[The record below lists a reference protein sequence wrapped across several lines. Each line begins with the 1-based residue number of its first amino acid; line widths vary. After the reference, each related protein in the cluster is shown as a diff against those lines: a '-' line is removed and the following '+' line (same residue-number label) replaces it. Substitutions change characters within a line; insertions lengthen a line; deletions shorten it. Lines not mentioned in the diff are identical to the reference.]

1 MRFNRY
7 KMNNLKEIILDAEQR
22 GVAIGHFN
30 ISEFVALKAILDSAR
45 QLNTPIIIGVSEGER
60 EFIGINEAVAL
71 VRALGEEYAVPIFLN
86 ADHTHSLEAVEE
98 AVKAG
103 FDAVLFDA
111 SKESLEK
118 NIKLTKE
125 AVMRAKI
132 LNPDILIEG
141 EIGYIGTSSKILQE
155 LPKDI
160 ALEEKDLPTVEEV
173 AEFVQKTKVD
183 LLAPAV
189 GNIHGIL
196 ANIPNPRLNI
206 KKVREIKQAA
216 KIPLVLHGGSG
227 VADDDFRTAI
237 KAGISIIHINTEI
250 RVAWRRGVE
259 IGLKRNRDEVA
270 PYKILPPALEG
281 IKEIVLNRLR
291 LFNGL

>member
-1 MRFNRY
+1 M
-7 KMNNLKEIILDAEQR
+7 MTLKQIIEDAEQR
-22 GVAIGHFN
+22 GIALGHFN
-30 ISEFVALKAILDSAR
+30 ISEFVALKAILEGAS
-45 QLNTPIIIGVSEGER
+45 QLNVPIIIGVSEGER
-60 EFIGINEAVAL
+60 EFIGIKETVAL
-71 VRALGEEYAVPIFLN
+71 VRAFREEYSVPIFLN

-98 AVKAG
+98 VAKAG

-111 SKESLEK
+111 SKEPLEK

-125 AVMRAKI
+125 AVLRAKI
-132 LNPDILIEG
+132 LNPNILVEG
-141 EIGYIGTSSKILQE
+141 EIGYIGASSKILQE

-160 ALEEKDLPTVEEV
+160 SLEEKDLPTAEEV

-206 KKVREIKQAA
+206 KKVREMKQAA

-227 VADDDFRTAI
+227 IADDDFRVAI
-237 KAGISIIHINTEI
+237 KAGISTIHINTEI
-250 RVAWRRGVE
+250 RVAWRKGVE
-259 IGLKRNRDEVA
+259 MGLKRNRDEVA
-270 PYKILPPALEG
+270 PYKILSSALEG

-291 LFNGL
+291 IFNGL

>member
-1 MRFNRY
+1 MTF
-7 KMNNLKEIILDAEQR
+7 KETINNAEIR

-30 ISEFVALKAILDSAR
+30 ISEFIALKAILDSAR
-45 QLNTPIIIGVSEGER
+45 QLNVPVIIGVSGGER
-60 EFIGINEAVAL
+60 EFIGIKETVTL
-71 VRALGEEYAVPIFLN
+71 VNAFREEYAAPIFLN

-98 AVKAG
+98 VARAG

-111 SKESLEK
+111 SKEPLEK

-125 AVMRAKI
+125 AVLRAKI
-132 LNPDILIEG
+132 LNPNILVEG
-141 EIGYIGTSSKILQE
+141 EIGYIGASSKILQE

-160 ALEEKDLPTVEEV
+160 SLEEKDLPTAEEV

-206 KKVREIKQAA
+206 KKVREMKQAA

-227 VADDDFRTAI
+227 IADDDFRVAI
-237 KAGISIIHINTEI
+237 KAGISTIHINTEI
-250 RVAWRRGVE
+250 RVAWRKGVE
-259 IGLKRNRDEVA
+259 MGLKRNRDEVA
-270 PYKILPPALEG
+270 PYKILSSALEG

-291 LFNGL
+291 IFNGL

>member
-1 MRFNRY
+1 MT
-7 KMNNLKEIILDAEQR
+7 LKQIIEDAEQR
-22 GVAIGHFN
+22 GIALGHFN
-30 ISEFVALKAILDSAR
+30 ISEFVALKAILEGAS
-45 QLNTPIIIGVSEGER
+45 QLNVPIIIGVSEGER
-60 EFIGINEAVAL
+60 EFIGIKETVAL
-71 VRALGEEYAVPIFLN
+71 VRAFREEYSVPIFLN

-98 AVKAG
+98 VAKAG

-111 SKESLEK
+111 SKEPLEK

-125 AVMRAKI
+125 AVLRAKI
-132 LNPDILIEG
+132 LNPNILVEG
-141 EIGYIGTSSKILQE
+141 EIGYIGASSKILQE

-160 ALEEKDLPTVEEV
+160 SLEEKDLPTAEEV

-206 KKVREIKQAA
+206 KKVREMKQAA

-227 VADDDFRTAI
+227 IADDDFRVAI
-237 KAGISIIHINTEI
+237 KAGISTIHINTEI
-250 RVAWRRGVE
+250 RVAWRKGVE
-259 IGLKRNRDEVA
+259 MGLKRNRDEVA
-270 PYKILPPALEG
+270 PYKILPPAFEG

-291 LFNGL
+291 IFNGL

>member
-1 MRFNRY
+1 MT
-7 KMNNLKEIILDAEQR
+7 LKQIIEDAEQR
-22 GVAIGHFN
+22 GIALGHFN
-30 ISEFVALKAILDSAR
+30 ISEFVALKAILEGAS
-45 QLNTPIIIGVSEGER
+45 QLNVPIIIGVSEGER
-60 EFIGINEAVAL
+60 EFIGIKETVAL
-71 VRALGEEYAVPIFLN
+71 VRAFREEYSVPIFLN

-98 AVKAG
+98 VAKAG

-111 SKESLEK
+111 SKEPLEK

-125 AVMRAKI
+125 AVLRAKI
-132 LNPDILIEG
+132 LNPNILVEG
-141 EIGYIGTSSKILQE
+141 EIGYIGASSKILQE

-160 ALEEKDLPTVEEV
+160 SLEEKDLPTAEEV

-206 KKVREIKQAA
+206 KKVREMKQAA

-227 VADDDFRTAI
+227 IADDDFRVAI
-237 KAGISIIHINTEI
+237 KAGISTIHINTEI
-250 RVAWRRGVE
+250 RVAWRKGVE
-259 IGLKRNRDEVA
+259 MGLKRNRDEVA
-270 PYKILPPALEG
+270 PYKILSSALEG

-291 LFNGL
+291 IFNGL

>member
-1 MRFNRY
+1 MT
-7 KMNNLKEIILDAEQR
+7 LKETIENAEQR

-30 ISEFVALKAILDSAR
+30 ISEFVALKAILEGA
-45 QLNTPIIIGVSEGER
+45 QALGVPVIIGVSEGER
-60 EFIGINEAVAL
+60 EFIGIKQSVVL
-71 VRALGEEYAVPIFLN
+71 VRSLGEAYGVSVFLN

-98 AVKAG
+98 VAKAG

-111 SKESLEK
+111 SKEPLEK

-125 AVMRAKI
+125 AVLRAKI
-132 LNPDILIEG
+132 LNPDILVEG
-141 EIGYIGTSSKILQE
+141 EIGYIGTSSKVLKE
-155 LPKDI
+155 LPKGI
-160 ALEEKDLPTVEEV
+160 VLEEKDLPIPEE
-173 AEFVQKTKVD
+173 AEEFVKKSGVD

-196 ANIPNPRLNI
+196 ANISNPRLNI
-206 KKVREIKQAA
+206 KRVREIKQAA

-227 VADDDFRTAI
+227 TADDDFRAAI
-237 KAGISIIHINTEI
+237 KAGISVVHINTEI
-250 RVAWRRGVE
+250 RVAWRKGVE
-259 IGLKRNRDEVA
+259 SGLKKNRDEVA

-281 IKEIVLNRLR
+281 MRRVVENRLR

>member
-1 MRFNRY
+1 MTF
-7 KMNNLKEIILDAEQR
+7 KETINNAEIR

-30 ISEFVALKAILDSAR
+30 ISEFIALKAILDSAR
-45 QLNTPIIIGVSEGER
+45 QLNVPVIIGVSEGER
-60 EFIGINEAVAL
+60 EFIGIKETVTL
-71 VRALGEEYAVPIFLN
+71 VNAFREEYAAPIFLN

-98 AVKAG
+98 VARAG

-111 SKESLEK
+111 SKESLAK
-118 NIKLTKE
+118 NIKLTRE
-125 AVMRAKI
+125 AVLRAKI
-132 LNPDILIEG
+132 L
-141 EIGYIGTSSKILQE
+141 KE
-155 LPKDI
+155 LPQDI
-160 ALEEKDLPTVEEV
+160 ALEEKDLPTVEEA

-183 LLAPAV
+183 FLAPAV

-206 KKVREIKQAA
+206 KRVRELKQAV

-227 VADDDFRTAI
+227 VADDDFRGAI

-250 RVAWRRGVE
+250 RVAWRKGIE
-259 IGLKRNRDEVA
+259 AGLKRNRDEVA

-281 IKEIVLNRLR
+281 VKEIVLNRLR
-291 LFNGL
+291 LFSGL